1 MTAVF
6 YNLLRPILPTLC
18 VRPYLQSSTSSTSSP
33 SSPSASPRLRV
44 KLCL

>member
-18 VRPYLQSSTSSTSSP
+18 VRPYLQSSTSS
-33 SSPSASPRLRV
+33 PSASPRLRV